1 MGDNK
6 GMALNKTNQKVLLLV
21 LLVVLGIAAVIGAKT
36 YAQKDVVARVN
47 GESISKDELYEF
59 MVKQNGRQALEMLIS
74 QKIIDLE
81 AKKQNIEVSGA
92 DIENE
97 LERLYEYYGG
107 KESFN
112 QAMEMNGYSLDDIKE
127 ELAVN
132 VKVKKLLEPRISIS
146 EEDIKSYFEQNK
158 DMFEEKEQVKARHIL
173 VKSEETAKE
182 VEKKLAAGEDFAEL
196 AKTYSTD
203 SATKDR
209 GGELGY
215 FGKGSM
221 VKEFEQA
228 AFSMKTGE
236 ISAPVKSEYGYH
248 IIEVEDRKEAK
259 EASLEENRDEIRNI
273 LLEQKMQDEY
283 SAWIQERYS
292 EYKIENLLAKT
303 SA

>member
-1 MGDNK
+1 
-6 GMALNKTNQKVLLLV
+6 MALNKTNQKVLLLV